1 MGRIGCY
8 ETGDLKALKLDL
20 KEGGRLPKSNS
31 GNLELI
37 YGNGVIT
44 NFTDKSGTNSYYETG
59 ELADID
65 LEKDSVFLVLDQ
77 DGYYAAQNTQAFG
90 TTDGSADSGS
100 SDSSQ
105 TQKAVQ
111 KHAVRACGVIAG
123 DPENY
128 KTGYQN
134 IYCDLDT
141 LKQVLKKD
149 LTVVRF
155 LVSQRRKME
164 NLIKISA
171 TVRRKLRLMIRIS
184 LMRLCPAS
192 GQWDIMQVPMQSIWR
207 VPRSRWA

>member
-1 MGRIGCY
+1 M
-8 ETGDLKALKLDL
+8 
-20 KEGGRLPKSNS
+20 
-31 GNLELI
+31 
-37 YGNGVIT
+37 
-44 NFTDKSGTNSYYETG
+44 
-59 ELADID
+59 
-65 LEKDSVFLVLDQ
+65 Q
-77 DGYYAAQNTQAFG
+77 AQNTQAFG
-90 TTDGSADSGS
+90 TTDGSADSSGS
-100 SDSSQ
+100 SDGSQ

-141 LKQVLKKD
+141 LKQVLKKEFNGRAIPGQP
-149 LTVVRF
+149 TT
-155 LVSQRRKME
+155 K
-164 NLIKISA
+164 NGKPYKISA